1 MFQLTVPYGVCVCVC
16 VLTLCVCVCVVCVK
30 VASVGQTRDDR
41 SVSSH
46 DKTSSSDDQ
55 RSSVASSVEDL
66 A

>member
-1 MFQLTVPYGVCVCVC
+1 MCARVCVHVCVCVC
-16 VLTLCVCVCVVCVK
+16 VCVCVQ

-46 DKTSSSDDQ
+46 DKTSSSDDR